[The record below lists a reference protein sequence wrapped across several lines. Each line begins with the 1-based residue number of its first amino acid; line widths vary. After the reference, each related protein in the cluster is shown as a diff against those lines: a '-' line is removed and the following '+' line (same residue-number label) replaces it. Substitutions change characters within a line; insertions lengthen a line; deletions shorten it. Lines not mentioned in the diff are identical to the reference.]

1 MNTSHSSVSLVHYT
15 NDRETHEA
23 PLSSREDF
31 IHRQS
36 KVPLKCAAE
45 ESMEEYRKVVAPFA
59 GIRSPGQNE
68 AKARMVEATKRAL
81 EAKFKGVYESPGRV
95 IPRPAIYRQPEVE
108 EVEQPRIMEPVDV
121 VQPKVEPEPESEPA
135 AAEEVPKEVP
145 RRPSSSKA
153 VLSPHNMNINH
164 FVASTP
170 ADKRESAE
178 KQTSRSRYQVGM
190 ETEGSTLCGRCANRQ
205 MLLEQARGRTDCGHE
220 KERAQLERL
229 RHELERNVSAASARS
244 TQQKYFNTTARATP
258 AHPGR
263 CQYRRFIMLFGVD
276 PEESPKSPHAP
287 SLTTALEWST
297 AEREHSP
304 RSRNANVFVTTCST
318 GFCAKDRRKSTSART
333 NCISLR
339 PKSAV
344 EYRT

>member
-81 EAKFKGVYESPGRV
+81 EAKFKG
-95 IPRPAIYRQPEVE
+95 
-108 EVEQPRIMEPVDV
+108 
-121 VQPKVEPEPESEPA
+121 
-135 AAEEVPKEVP
+135 EEVPKEVP